1 MSTQIQRRRGT
12 TSDHSTFTGAGGE
25 ITVDTTKNTIVV
37 HDGSTQGGFPLAKE
51 SALASTVGALTDVT
65 ITSVGAGE
73 ILKYSGSE
81 WVNNTLAEAGI
92 QAYDADTAKL
102 DATTANF
109 TGTLQN
115 GGSNVVV
122 DSDIGSTV
130 QAYDAN
136 LTSFVTALTLPTADG
151 SAGQFLKTNGS
162 GTVSFASIPT
172 INTLND
178 IGNVTISSAAAGQFL
193 KWSGSAWVN
202 ATVEAF
208 DTQTHTTTATSQVS
222 IAEYA
227 HATYDGVKAVVTA
240 DDGTNRSIA
249 EILITHNGTTA
260 IATEYAQL
268 NTSTALATFD
278 VDISGS
284 DIRILATP
292 AAATSTA
299 FTVKAI
305 TL

>member
-12 TSDHSTFTGAGGE
+12 TSEHSTFTGAAGE
-25 ITVDTTKNTIVV
+25 LTIDSTKNTVVV
-37 HDGSTQGGFPLAKE
+37 HDGSTQGGIPLAKE

-92 QAYDADTAKL
+92 QPF
-102 DATTANF
+102 DATI
-109 TGTLQN
+109 
-115 GGSNVVV
+115 VV
-122 DSDIGSTV
+122 DADIGSTV

-136 LTSFVTALTLPTADG
+136 LAAFATALTLPVADG
-151 SAGQFLKTNGS
+151 TTGQFLKTDGAGNV
-162 GTVSFASIPT
+162 TFASIPT

-178 IGNVTISSAAAGQFL
+178 IGNVTITGASTGQFL

-208 DTQTHTTTATSQVS
+208 DTQTHTTTATAQVS

-227 HATYDGVKAVVTA
+227 HATYDGV
-240 DDGTNRSIA
+240 
-249 EILITHNGTTA
+249 
-260 IATEYAQL
+260 
-268 NTSTALATFD
+268 
-278 VDISGS
+278 
-284 DIRILATP
+284 
-292 AAATSTA
+292 
-299 FTVKAI
+299 
-305 TL
+305 

>member
-12 TSDHSTFTGAGGE
+12 TSEHSTFTGAAGE
-25 ITVDTTKNTIVV
+25 LTIDSTKNTVVV
-37 HDGSTQGGFPLAKE
+37 HDGSTQGGIPLAKE

-92 QAYDADTAKL
+92 QPF
-102 DATTANF
+102 DATI
-109 TGTLQN
+109 
-115 GGSNVVV
+115 VV
-122 DSDIGSTV
+122 DADIGSTV

-136 LTSFVTALTLPTADG
+136 LAAFATALTLPVADG
-151 SAGQFLKTNGS
+151 TTGQFLKTDGS
-162 GTVSFASIPT
+162 GNVTFASIPT

-178 IGNVTISSAAAGQFL
+178 IGNVTITGASTGQFL

-208 DTQTHTTTATSQVS
+208 DTQTHTTTATAQVS

-227 HATYDGVKAVVTA
+227 HATYDGVKAVITA
-240 DDGTNRSIA
+240 DNGSNRSIT
-249 EILITHNGTTA
+249 EILITHNGTVA
-260 IATEYAQL
+260 IATEYGQL
-268 NTSTALATFD
+268 NTAAALASFD
-278 VDISGS
+278 VDISGT

-292 AAATSTA
+292 AATTSTA
-299 FTVKAI
+299 FMVKAI